1 MGDVRKFPFF
11 KVCMLHVV
19 FIKIYI
25 INKLTQSVFYGRF
38 YPKFLVYSFIGL
50 SVASALQL

>member
-25 INKLTQSVFYGRF
+25 INKLTESVFYGRF

-50 SVASALQL
+50 SVASAMQL